1 MENNLIFKNLSNY
14 LNELEG
20 NLNLL
25 NNSNIERE
33 NLQKIKNIKE
43 RIKDPKIKIG
53 FWSFFSAGKST
64 IINNLVDREILPVG
78 QKTTTSIATTLCYG
92 NEDKIEVILKD
103 KEEFKNMLSD
113 KIREIN
119 YSENRKGTMFSYD
132 YSKKLVDS
140 GYFSPTNRCET
151 FIKNFKIEEK
161 NNFSNNICESKLN
174 LDLVPREYTSK
185 AEEKIQKQLKE
196 IHLLI
201 DIFTNNMKI
210 DDLKH
215 LNENDFKYSNK
226 IKEIIINIK
235 DWKFDKNIQILD
247 LPGFGSSNKEH
258 MESAMEKLKDMNAFV
273 FVESETVTEGE
284 CKEEILK
291 LKTQFPDIF
300 KNSYFVKNKM
310 SFLKSDD
317 KDNFNQKMKS
327 FDDFAKILGFD
338 KNKIFKIDAL
348 KESNGVKCEYYD
360 GFINF
365 KNKLIED
372 SNQTIFREFIT
383 NSIKT
388 LENTQINIV
397 NKIGVEIN
405 NLGIDDSK
413 NDNHLKGVFLK
424 SKINEECRKF
434 KKELKLSFDK
444 INKVDNRNLIQED
457 VKNKLNVKEEI
468 AGIISKNK
476 SDIKNTS
483 KSKKDIHFL
492 DFSILFEEILSK
504 IEINELIRKKCK
516 LIIKDNFSEDFYS
529 KLSNVFNDSLLKFVP
544 KKEKDCLKNVMANSI
559 EERINGAI
567 DIILFDYSKD
577 IDNIRIKTRLAYDSL
592 TRTPLILSIEKLR
605 ENKHL
610 FRKLDITDKNIP
622 REILIKIKDWYD
634 IKEYNK
640 NEEIDQ
646 FEILSKIIVFEINEY
661 IADDIIP
668 NINKYIVAIMNNYIK
683 DVVINAKE
691 ILNFDNFEAEFQQN
705 VEDSIN
711 EKIDSVIRNKK
722 QEKNRLLQCKKNI
735 ETAKETLLNS
745 IK

>member
-25 NNSNIERE
+25 NNSNIEKE

-119 YSENRKGTMFSYD
+119 YSENRKGTIFSYD

-360 GFINF
+360 EFINF

-372 SNQTIFREFIT
+372 SNQTIFKEFIT

-397 NKIGVEIN
+397 NKIDIEIN

-424 SKINEECRKF
+424 SEINEECRKF
-434 KKELKLSFDK
+434 KKELNSSFAK
-444 INKVDNRNLIQED
+444 INKVDSKNSIQED
-457 VKNKLNVKEEI
+457 IKNKLNVKEEI

-592 TRTPLILSIEKLR
+592 TRTAIILATEKLR
-605 ENKHL
+605 VNKYL
-610 FRKLDITDKNIP
+610 FRKLDITDKDTP

-634 IKEYNK
+634 IKDYNK

-661 IADDIIP
+661 IVDDIIP

-683 DVVINAKE
+683 DVIINVKE

-722 QEKNRLLQCKKNI
+722 EEKNRLLQCKKNI